1 MEPVI
6 FVEILDAHGHVAQR
20 QRFDALPIR
29 IGRAYE
35 NEVILDDGYVSPEHA
50 RIVMGPDECLVIEDL
65 GSTNGI
71 FWDSERKRRSPIVL
85 RPGDSV
91 RVGRTTLRIGV
102 LNQRLAPALV
112 EAKGWTRLLSVGE
125 RPAVAWSAVAV
136 ATALMAIPEALSST
150 APEWLG
156 ESIGVALGYFLILAI
171 WAGIWAL
178 GSRVSSHRY
187 RFLQHLALVAILGAL
202 LVMAGTLVEY
212 LEFMFW
218 PSEVATA
225 FEGFMFAGAFVL
237 LLYGHLTI
245 LERLRPARRM
255 LVSVGIAILFA
266 LVAVQVSSVG
276 SADFSSEVEVLQTLK
291 PIGPPWVATTD
302 LDAFLEGTFVV
313 QEQEDALAAD
323 DGSALP

>member
-6 FVEILDAHGHVAQR
+6 FIETLDAHGHVANR

-29 IGRAYE
+29 IGRGYE

-50 RIVMGPDECLVIEDL
+50 RIVVGADERLMIEDL
-65 GSTNGI
+65 DSVNGT
-71 FWDSERKRRSPIVL
+71 FWARERRRRSAIVI
-85 RPGDSV
+85 RPGDTV

-112 EAKGWTRLLSVGE
+112 EAKGWTRLLTIGE
-125 RPAVAWSAVAV
+125 RPVVAWSAVAGAVGLV
-136 ATALMAIPEALSST
+136 ALPEALSTTS
-150 APEWLG
+150 PEWLG
-156 ESIGVALGYFLILAI
+156 ESIGIALGYFFLLAI

-178 GSRVSSHRY
+178 SSRVSSHRY
-187 RFLQHLALVAILGAL
+187 RFLQHLALVSMVGAF
-202 LVMAGTLVEY
+202 LVMVSTLFEY

-225 FEGFMFAGAFVL
+225 FEGFAFAVLFVV

-245 LERLRPARRM
+245 LERLLPVRRA
-255 LVSVGIAILFA
+255 LVSVG
-266 LVAVQVSSVG
+266 VAVLLAVVAMQMDRVTSD
-276 SADFSSEVEVLQTLK
+276 DFSSEVTVLQTLK

-302 LDAFLEGTFVV
+302 LESFLQGAAVV
-313 QEQEDALAAD
+313 QEQVDELVVR
-323 DGSALP
+323 DGATLR